1 MWLQELNPLWGSI
14 LVAIPD
20 FCYIDSVCLGL
31 EALLTFDTSIAT
43 FEVSLV
49 SCLSATKRDSS
60 GLSEGVRPSFNF
72 ACYLLE
78 PPYWWS
84 LTLSPKGRRHA
95 SPLILRLLL
104 AVTLSSGNVNGLC
117 LSSCQLDR
125 QTFHLSLLLLYHS
138 LELPEEFTVK
148 LYIHAAVLWAINW
161 ALI

>member
-1 MWLQELNPLWGSI
+1 MWPQQFNPFWRSI
-14 LVAIPD
+14 LIAIPD
-20 FCYIDSVCLGL
+20 FCYIDSVCLGF

-49 SCLSATKRDSS
+49 SGFSATERDSS

-104 AVTLSSGNVNGLC
+104 SVILSSGNINDFC
-117 LSSCQLDR
+117 LSSCQLDW